1 MGSGH
6 VLNQSQ
12 VCRTAAI
19 CFGLSLALFAVGGWE
34 EDARADG
41 VTPQADD
48 WITINKDY
56 SSQRYVDLDQITPRN
71 VDKLKEV
78 CEIQLNEPV
87 YFNSGILK
95 VGRTLYTTTLRG
107 TYAFDAVTC
116 ELNWRHTIDF
126 KEALAGLSNRG
137 AAYLDGKIFRG
148 AADGHVI
155 ALDAKTGDPVPA
167 WPNGGVKAAD
177 PARLE
182 SFISAPIA
190 WQGKVFIG
198 IGVSDNG
205 VAGRLMAFSA
215 DTGEQLWS
223 FDTTLGFPAGG
234 GFWST
239 YSLDPKTGEVFAPVA
254 NPFPDFSRFVGFPP
268 PNGDLQITKYTD
280 SVISV
285 DADTGH
291 LNWSFQVVPGDE
303 HDWDLAPPP
312 TLYRT
317 SNGENGRSLLA
328 LAGKSGRVYVIDRET
343 QLLAFNDTPATTLEN
358 DQVPQLVD
366 ARVSRPEWRRD
377 VQRRGLSPGDR

>member
-34 EDARADG
+34 EDAREDG

-182 SFISAPIA
+182 VIHFCPDCLA
-190 WQGKVFIG
+190 
-198 IGVSDNG
+198 
-205 VAGRLMAFSA
+205 R
-215 DTGEQLWS
+215 E
-223 FDTTLGFPAGG
+223 GF
-234 GFWST
+234 
-239 YSLDPKTGEVFAPVA
+239 Y
-254 NPFPDFSRFVGFPP
+254 RHRR
-268 PNGDLQITKYTD
+268 QR
-280 SVISV
+280 
-285 DADTGH
+285 
-291 LNWSFQVVPGDE
+291 QRRC
-303 HDWDLAPPP
+303 
-312 TLYRT
+312 RT
-317 SNGENGRSLLA
+317 SDG
-328 LAGKSGRVYVIDRET
+328 
-343 QLLAFNDTPATTLEN
+343 F
-358 DQVPQLVD
+358 
-366 ARVSRPEWRRD
+366 
-377 VQRRGLSPGDR
+377 